1 MKRGMI
7 TLIRTADLERL
18 RIDERKALRA
28 RAQLRRL
35 KRQAR
40 QDEAIRQMV
49 RTPDRPLA
57 DDEEGRVFF

>member
-1 MKRGMI
+1 MRRGMSNL
-7 TLIRTADLERL
+7 TLTAEFARM
-18 RIDERKALRA
+18 RINERKALRA
-28 RAQLRRL
+28 RAQLRRM